1 LIGKV
6 FRTILLV
13 IGWLSVGFGLM
24 GLAVSVSQGIQKDDV
39 AFIIFFFVAGAGII
53 FLVKRAEKKA
63 EQEAVVEPVVLN
75 INLGHNHDGGGEVRQ
90 ITCEGCGASLHV
102 DEGVSECEYC
112 GSHIIQA

>member
-1 LIGKV
+1 MISKA
-6 FRTILLV
+6 FRTIFLV

-24 GLAVSVSQGIQKDDV
+24 GLAVSVSQGIHKDDV
-39 AFIIFFFVAGAGII
+39 AFIIFFLVVGAGIV

-63 EQEAVVEPVVLN
+63 EPEAVVKPVVLN
-75 INLGHNHDGGGEVRQ
+75 INVGHDHDGDGEVRQ